1 MHLDKL
7 YRKFDAQC
15 KKLETRAKNIQTTKS
30 TISNWEFSYLTNSLI
45 SVTWINWCS
54 FCRELL
60 IASCQ
65 GSIARNNQKI
75 LKRNLLNSPQ
85 RISYEA
91 SLVKANSTTLQMPT
105 ANGHLNFPMWK
116 EPTWG
121 DPQKIT
127 RLITALNPS
136 NSSTLLSIFGSANS
150 LQHLQITRNACAHK
164 NSETINSIRSL
175 SLDYSFS
182 KINHPTEL
190 AWTIHKPSN
199 EIAIF
204 YWLYE
209 MNLIADYATST
220 N

>member
-15 KKLETRAKNIQTTKS
+15 TKLETRARNIQTQKS
-30 TISNWEFSYLTNSLI
+30 TISNWEFNYLTNSLI
-45 SVTWINWCS
+45 SVAWINWCS

-60 IASCQ
+60 VSSCQ
-65 GSIARNNQKI
+65 GSMTRNHQKI
-75 LKRNLLNSPQ
+75 LKRNLLNTPQ

-91 SLVKANSTTLQMPT
+91 SLVKLNKTPT
-105 ANGHLNFPMWK
+105 ANGHINFQMWK

-127 RLITALNPS
+127 RIITALNPS

-150 LQHLQITRNACAHK
+150 IRHLQITRNACAHK

-190 AWTIHKPSN
+190 AWTIHKTSN
-199 EIAIF
+199 EIAIY

-209 MNLIADYATST
+209 MNQIADYATK